1 MRHRTSHKLNVGPY
15 RSLAQIKKGRNVL
28 VHHIQGGHGL
38 SNRLLV
44 LGFTRGA
51 RVTVHQNSGFGP
63 VIVLVRDSRI
73 ALGRGE
79 ANHVLVQ
86 EINSE

>member
-1 MRHRTSHKLNVGPY
+1 MAGDLQPLSKLSKGSQAVVRQFIGGQ
-15 RSLAQIKKGRNVL
+15 SLSK
-28 VHHIQGGHGL
+28 
-38 SNRLLV
+38 RLLV

-51 RVTVHQNSGFGP
+51 EVSVKQNPGFGP

-79 ANHVLVQ
+79 ASKILV
-86 EINSE
+86 EKL

>member
-1 MRHRTSHKLNVGPY
+1 MTGNLQPLNQLP
-15 RSLAQIKKGRNVL
+15 KGGKGI
-28 VHHIQGGHGL
+28 VHHLSGGRRI

-51 RVTVHQNSGFGP
+51 EITVIQNPGFGP
-63 VIVLVRDSRI
+63 VIVYVRDSRI

-79 ANHVLVQ
+79 ANKVMVDKLT
-86 EINSE
+86 